1 MKDEFF
7 KTGYEIIKNI
17 EKTSEALYQRKVE
30 ADGML
35 QIVVKQIMLFS
46 QLLPEEERAFDAE
59 KLQNWASSNQL
70 LMDAIEMK
78 DIVLIADVL
87 TFEVEP
93 AIKAF
98 VD

>member
-1 MKDEFF
+1 
-7 KTGYEIIKNI
+7 
-17 EKTSEALYQRKVE
+17 
-30 ADGML
+30 
-35 QIVVKQIMLFS
+35 
-46 QLLPEEERAFDAE
+46 
-59 KLQNWASSNQL
+59 
-70 LMDAIEMK
+70 MDAIEMK